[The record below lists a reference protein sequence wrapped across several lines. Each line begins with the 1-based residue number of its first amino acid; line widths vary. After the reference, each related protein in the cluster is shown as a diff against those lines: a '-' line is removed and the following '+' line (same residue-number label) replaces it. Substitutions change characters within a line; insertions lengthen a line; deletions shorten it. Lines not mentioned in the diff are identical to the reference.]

1 MINRLPPWFR
11 QSLPSDMALS
21 RMRHLLKFKVNTI
34 CKEGKC
40 PNFGE
45 CFSNSRLTFMIL
57 GDTCTRDCQFCAVQK
72 SNDKP
77 LDIDFDEPSRIA
89 ETVQKLGLKY
99 TVITSVTRD
108 DIEDGGAGIFARTI
122 ELIRALNRDIKVE
135 VLIPDFKGQV
145 SSLKCVLDSRPDV
158 VAHNLETVKSLYKKI
173 RPQADY
179 ALSLRV
185 LRRIKEIRPYSITK
199 SSLMLGLGETEE
211 EVEEAIQD
219 LRNAHCD
226 ILTLGQYLAPS
237 SSHYVVREFITP
249 EKFIQYKELAVNLG
263 FKKVLS
269 GPLVR
274 SSYQAEELYNSIKA
288 EQ

>member
-1 MINRLPPWFR
+1 MNR
-11 QSLPSDMALS
+11 
-21 RMRHLLKFKVNTI
+21 
-34 CKEGKC
+34 E
-40 PNFGE
+40 
-45 CFSNSRLTFMIL
+45 
-57 GDTCTRDCQFCAVQK
+57 
-72 SNDKP
+72 
-77 LDIDFDEPSRIA
+77 
-89 ETVQKLGLKY
+89 
-99 TVITSVTRD
+99 
-108 DIEDGGAGIFARTI
+108 
-122 ELIRALNRDIKVE
+122 IKVE
-135 VLIPDFKGQV
+135 VLIPDFKGRV

-185 LRRIKEIRPYSITK
+185 LRLIKEIRPYSITK

-237 SSHYVVREFITP
+237 SSHYLVREFITP

-274 SSYQAEELYNSIKA
+274 SSYQAEELYSSIKA